1 MPAKSV
7 TKNPSN
13 PKSPHDRQGAKMIYF
28 KQLHENATLPTR
40 GSAHAAGLDLYAVE
54 RMDIRPGAQA
64 MIPTGLSVAIPSGH
78 YGRIAPRSG
87 LAAKHGIQVH
97 AGVVDSDYRG
107 EMRVCLINHGS
118 EMVEFKPGDRIAQL
132 IIERCLI
139 TPAAWAD
146 DLDSTERGQGGFGS
160 TGV

>member
-1 MPAKSV
+1 
-7 TKNPSN
+7 
-13 PKSPHDRQGAKMIYF
+13 MIYF
-28 KQLHENATLPTR
+28 KKLHENATLPTR

-132 IIERCLI
+132 IVERCLI

>member
-1 MPAKSV
+1 
-7 TKNPSN
+7 
-13 PKSPHDRQGAKMIYF
+13 MIYF
-28 KQLHENATLPTR
+28 KKLHENATLPTR

>member
-1 MPAKSV
+1 
-7 TKNPSN
+7 
-13 PKSPHDRQGAKMIYF
+13 
-28 KQLHENATLPTR
+28 
-40 GSAHAAGLDLYAVE
+40 
-54 RMDIRPGAQA
+54 
-64 MIPTGLSVAIPSGH
+64 
-78 YGRIAPRSG
+78 
-87 LAAKHGIQVH
+87 VH

-146 DLDSTERGQGGFGS
+146 NLDSTERGQGGFGS

>member
-1 MPAKSV
+1 
-7 TKNPSN
+7 
-13 PKSPHDRQGAKMIYF
+13 MIYF

>member
-1 MPAKSV
+1 M
-7 TKNPSN
+7 
-13 PKSPHDRQGAKMIYF
+13 MIYF
-28 KQLHENATLPTR
+28 KKLHENATLPTR

-146 DLDSTERGQGGFGS
+146 NLDSTERGQGGFGS

>member
-1 MPAKSV
+1 
-7 TKNPSN
+7 
-13 PKSPHDRQGAKMIYF
+13 
-28 KQLHENATLPTR
+28 
-40 GSAHAAGLDLYAVE
+40 
-54 RMDIRPGAQA
+54 

-146 DLDSTERGQGGFGS
+146 NLDSTERGQGGFGS